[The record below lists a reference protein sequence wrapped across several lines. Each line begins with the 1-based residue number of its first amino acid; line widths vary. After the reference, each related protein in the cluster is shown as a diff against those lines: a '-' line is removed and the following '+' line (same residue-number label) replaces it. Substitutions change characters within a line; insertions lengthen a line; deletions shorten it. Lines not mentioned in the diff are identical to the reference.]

1 MGTIEKSDKQQRT
14 KADRFRLK
22 LISALVY
29 FIFIIM
35 LLTDC
40 KTNRTLS
47 NTPIGKSTSTED
59 PRAECKKS
67 CRSQFDSQIGAC
79 NMQGWDES
87 SKEYKACI
95 KAADDNYRT
104 CLDDCKAIGR

>member
-1 MGTIEKSDKQQRT
+1 METIEKLNNRQRT
-14 KADRFRLK
+14 KTDRFRLK

-29 FIFIIM
+29 FIFVII

-47 NTPIGKSTSTED
+47 TKPVGKSTSTEEL
-59 PRAECKKS
+59 RAECKKS

-79 NMQGWDES
+79 NMQDWDES
-87 SKEYKACI
+87 SQEYKACI

>member
-1 MGTIEKSDKQQRT
+1 MGAIEKSNNRQRS

-22 LISALVY
+22 LISALVC
-29 FIFIIM
+29 FIFAIM

-40 KTNRTLS
+40 KSNRNLS
-47 NTPIGKSTSTED
+47 GSSAGKAVSVED
-59 PRAECKKS
+59 LQAECKKS

-79 NMQGWDES
+79 NMQGWDEF

-104 CLDDCKAIGR
+104 CLKECKAIGK